1 MYNGDRS
8 RKTTLVNFGF
18 RLPSALDNRPLRFD
32 EFQKRINQVVYV
44 SATPGPYELEQV
56 DDRVVEQVIRPTG
69 LLDPRIEVRP
79 ASSQVDDLLE
89 EIRQRSERGEAVLV
103 TTLTKRMAED
113 LTDYYEKLDIR
124 VRYLHSDI
132 KTLARVELIRDLR
145 KGDFNVLIGI
155 NLLREGLDIPE
166 VSLVAILDADKEGF
180 LRSERS
186 LIQTC
191 GRAARNVDGLV
202 IMYGDVITGSMQYTI
217 DETERRRKIQ
227 QEHNRKNNI
236 KPRTIISKVKDT
248 MQQHLYDSGYV
259 ADDYQETL
267 LQVAE
272 ELPGYTTIKELEK
285 EIGALEKQMHQAA
298 KELAFEKAAELRDR
312 IKKMRLLEI
321 EIG

>member
-1 MYNGDRS
+1 M
-8 RKTTLVNFGF
+8 
-18 RLPSALDNRPLRFD
+18 
-32 EFQKRINQVVYV
+32 
-44 SATPGPYELEQV
+44 
-56 DDRVVEQVIRPTG
+56 
-69 LLDPRIEVRP
+69 
-79 ASSQVDDLLE
+79 
-89 EIRQRSERGEAVLV
+89 
-103 TTLTKRMAED
+103 
-113 LTDYYEKLDIR
+113 
-124 VRYLHSDI
+124 
-132 KTLARVELIRDLR
+132 
-145 KGDFNVLIGI
+145 IGI

-227 QEHNRKNNI
+227 QEYNRKNNI
-236 KPRTIISKVKDT
+236 TPRTIISKVKDT

-285 EIGALEKQMHQAA
+285 EI
-298 KELAFEKAAELRDR
+298 
-312 IKKMRLLEI
+312 EI
-321 EIG
+321 FNEYPA